1 MKLFC
6 FLVCFGVTLE
16 MGVAHADQLSTSVA
30 SRGETLVAAT
40 AGKLTVRVKIKTH
53 EMQIGK
59 PSDGRPAVIQSN
71 CTYSKYPCS
80 SVDRV
85 DIIVNGNPL
94 FVPRSVFCDLADLN
108 KAEIRASEKGSILT
122 LYGGDASEG
131 YIVKIEFDG
140 TQVKRR
146 TLSSGTLPNKPL
158 QETIY
163 HMVVEGD

>member
-1 MKLFC
+1 MRSFC
-6 FLVCFGVTLE
+6 FLVCFGMTLV
-16 MGVAHADQLSTSVA
+16 MGVAHADQVSTSVA
-30 SRGETLVAAT
+30 SRGETLVVAT
-40 AGKLTVRVKIKTH
+40 AGKLTMRVTIKTH

-80 SVDRV
+80 IVDRV
-85 DIIVNGNPL
+85 DITVNGNPL

-108 KAEIRASEKGSILT
+108 KAEIKASESQSILT
-122 LYGGDASEG
+122 LYGGDASES
-131 YIVKIEFDG
+131 YIAKIEFDA

-146 TLSSGTLPNKPL
+146 TLSSGMSPDKPL

-163 HMVVEGD
+163 HIVVVGD